1 MLDRR
6 KITQNSASSTK
17 KSSNGPISLRRKQDH
32 DCTGRRLKS
41 RNHDLGFMIKVIQ
54 QILTS
59 ARGTCSARFR
69 FVLLCFIVLLSSCE
83 KSNSPID
90 AVDAALAQ
98 TMNAMHSAM
107 HEVSLDGKAD
117 ADFARMMIP
126 HHQGAIEMA
135 KVELQFGVDPILRR
149 LAQEIIVTQQSEID
163 VMNLA
168 LKKYPL
174 TAKKKNNWCSQ

>member
-1 MLDRR
+1 MLEV
-6 KITQNSASSTK
+6 T
-17 KSSNGPISLRRKQDH
+17 
-32 DCTGRRLKS
+32 
-41 RNHDLGFMIKVIQ
+41 Q

-59 ARGTCSARFR
+59 ARGACSARFR
-69 FVLLCFIVLLSSCE
+69 FVLLCFIALLSSSCE
-83 KSNSPID
+83 KSGSP
-90 AVDAALAQ
+90 APPVDAALAQ
-98 TMNAMHSAM
+98 TMSVMHSAM
-107 HEVSLDGKAD
+107 HDAFLDGKAD

-126 HHQGAIEMA
+126 HHQGAVEMA
-135 KVELQFGVDPILRR
+135 KVELQFGADPVLRR